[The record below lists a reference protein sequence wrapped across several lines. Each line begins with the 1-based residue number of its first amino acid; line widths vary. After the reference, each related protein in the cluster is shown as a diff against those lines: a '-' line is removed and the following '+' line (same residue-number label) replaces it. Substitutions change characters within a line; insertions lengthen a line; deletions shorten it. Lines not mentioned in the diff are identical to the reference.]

1 MLNSNNKCSI
11 IKNNF
16 ISDENFTKKKGTIYQ
31 INKSVND
38 ILLAFC
44 NSNDENEIIL
54 DYRYFKIL
62 SNLNCVHSDS
72 IIQHVIAVIQSTLEK
87 KELFIIHVCLKSL
100 SIVDIDKYYHFICK
114 MSEILKSTFPDKLEK
129 CFIYKAPFIF
139 SQLFTII
146 SAFVDKK
153 TMAKIELIN

>member
-16 ISDENFTKKKGTIYQ
+16 ISDENFISKKYTGLQ
-31 INKSVND
+31 ISKTLNE

-62 SNLNCVHSDS
+62 SNLNCVHYDS
-72 IIQHVIAVIQSTLEK
+72 IIQHVIDVIRTTLEK
-87 KELFIIHVCLKSL
+87 KDNFIIHVCLKSL
-100 SIVDIDKYYHFICK
+100 SLTDIDKYYQFICK
-114 MSEILKSTFPDKLEK
+114 ISEILKTTFPDKLEK

-139 SQLFTII
+139 SQVFTII
-146 SAFVDKK
+146 SVFVDKK
-153 TMAKIELIN
+153 TLTKIELVN

>member
-1 MLNSNNKCSI
+1 MLNSHNKCSI

-16 ISDENFTKKKGTIYQ
+16 ISDENFISKKYTGLK
-31 INKSVND
+31 INKTLNE

-44 NSNDENEIIL
+44 NSNNENEIIL
-54 DYRYFKIL
+54 DYRYFKVL
-62 SNLNCVHSDS
+62 SNLNCIHYDS
-72 IIQHVIAVIQSTLEK
+72 IIQHVVDVIHATIEK

-100 SIVDIDKYYHFICK
+100 SLTDIDKYYHFICK
-114 MSEILKSTFPDKLEK
+114 ISEILKTTFPDKLDK

-139 SQLFTII
+139 SQVFTIV

-153 TMAKIELIN
+153 TLAKIELVN